1 MKNWLILVASGL
13 MAYGQTGQTQPPV
26 ENPQRTI
33 RDASGF
39 KPRNDASK
47 AEPARSPRAAPAS
60 ENGRGAGADTLDS
73 LGSSTEN
80 LNVIRDANLRRL
92 LKDGCAPAVS
102 ARIVELR
109 ARLGLP
115 AEKTDHPAREGAKP
129 EQSPIETASDWY
141 KTPPVPA
148 NSSASATTRSADLLG
163 TVMPGAKTDAPT
175 KKASESETAALR
187 TELEQLVAACPGA
200 GKTAA
205 KE

>member
-1 MKNWLILVASGL
+1 MQNLLILMASGL

-33 RDASGF
+33 RDTSGF
-39 KPRNDASK
+39 KSQSEASK
-47 AEPARSPRAAPAS
+47 AEPAKAPRVAPAS
-60 ENGRGAGADTLDS
+60 ENGRGAGANTLDS

-80 LNVIRDANLRRL
+80 RNVIRDANLRRL

-115 AEKTDHPAREGAKP
+115 AEKTDHRAREGAKP

-141 KTPPVPA
+141 KTPSVPA
-148 NSSASATTRSADLLG
+148 NSSASATTKSADLLDA
-163 TVMPGAKTDAPT
+163 VMPGAKIDAPT

-200 GKTAA
+200 GRTDA